1 MDEGIGIILLL
12 FSLCVHDDVAYLWI
26 CRLRLGSEDW
36 HDRNL
41 CVSVRDKPTH
51 GVPNGVVS
59 LWQRLLV
66 GKKKKKRS
74 IFFWSPLSSE
84 RFPSACAPLSRPKS
98 GEDPADPHAPLFRKT
113 LAAATPPQ
121 MHPGLQMHLTFLRT
135 NPGCAGA
142 SLRGERWVSPFA
154 WSFFSL
160 REREKI
166 LRLETC
172 CDGSQNEK
180 QCAYVRSNETHVK
193 KIRERDE
200 RVPRN
205 KET

>member
-1 MDEGIGIILLL
+1 MMTLRTFGFVGFVWGRRIGTIETCA
-12 FSLCVHDDVAYLWI
+12 SLCVTNRHM
-26 CRLRLGSEDW
+26 
-36 HDRNL
+36 
-41 CVSVRDKPTH
+41 VSQTELFLSGNVF
-51 GVPNGVVS
+51 S
-59 LWQRLLV
+59 SA
-66 GKKKKKRS
+66 KKKKNVRF
-74 IFFWSPLSSE
+74 FFWSPLSSE
-84 RFPSACAPLSRPKS
+84 RFPSACAPLSRTKS